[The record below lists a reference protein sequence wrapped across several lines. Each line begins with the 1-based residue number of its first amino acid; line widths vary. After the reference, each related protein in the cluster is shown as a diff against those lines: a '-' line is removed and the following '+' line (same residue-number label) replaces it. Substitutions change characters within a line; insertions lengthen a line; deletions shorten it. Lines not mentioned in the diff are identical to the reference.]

1 PAHANRPH
9 PESARSEIAL
19 WEVAAQKRPPQSVLQ
34 IGSEILQ
41 PRRQGNPIGYR
52 AQLFRGQGRSPNKRF
67 AGSRRQE
74 AVPYRSRRPSLTP
87 TCSIPEHDQAA
98 SFGHSY
104 PCFIPQLCPNGGGA
118 ARWEHRISPRLVAGP
133 NRAVRTFRQIAI
145 PRWEWSKRKLG
156 IALLACPHAI
166 AMGVSGIL
174 RGYPNALGWH
184 QRKVPV
190 YLAVYRAPR

>member
-1 PAHANRPH
+1 PN
-9 PESARSEIAL
+9 
-19 WEVAAQKRPPQSVLQ
+19 
-34 IGSEILQ
+34 
-41 PRRQGNPIGYR
+41 
-52 AQLFRGQGRSPNKRF
+52 GRSLLKSDHHSPYYKLIAKYFNHGGKEIPLDT
-67 AGSRRQE
+67 ACNYCVGKCE
-74 AVPYRSRRPSLTP
+74 ARIQGAQVPDGRKSYRIVPAYSSTS
-87 TCSIPEHDQAA
+87 SIPEHDQAA
-98 SFGHSY
+98 PVGHPY